1 MDSVT
6 ELQHSPLSNT
16 AIHMLSSTW
25 FDPLHEGDEVGSEV
39 VGAAVGSEVVGDVV
53 GSEVVGDIDGA
64 MVGSEVVGE
73 DVGELVGEHVT
84 PQHSPAHVLV

>member
-1 MDSVT
+1 
-6 ELQHSPLSNT
+6 
-16 AIHMLSSTW
+16 MLSSTW

-39 VGAAVGSEVVGDVV
+39 VGTAVGSEVVGDIV

-64 MVGSEVVGE
+64 MVVSA
-73 DVGELVGEHVT
+73 DVVGEHVT